1 MTTFSPFTEPDN
13 SPNFGLAYRNY
24 LPIIF
29 TENMLSGEF
38 LLIINCSKSLRK
50 NNGNTFAKF
59 FFKARHSS
67 KIFSF
72 PYFVKS
78 SYLQAILV
86 ITQSNTIFAE
96 ISVIKASNRD

>member
-38 LLIINCSKSLRK
+38 LLIINCSESLRK

-67 KIFSF
+67 KFSPFLIFSNPSTET
-72 PYFVKS
+72 PY
-78 SYLQAILV
+78 
-86 ITQSNTIFAE
+86 
-96 ISVIKASNRD
+96 